1 MFGVE
6 QDLHG
11 LTYRRDIPEP
21 GVDARPGGRLGQDGL
36 EFFLP
41 GAGGAA
47 SWFPACPAG
56 TGRIL
61 VACQSAGHS
70 CTVLSVRSTI
80 PAMMPASTPREAC
93 RTASAFIPAS
103 TRLPERLLHP
113 TRTAVSSG
121 ATPTRTPPPHPK
133 QHRKPTKN
141 TVPFHDG
148 HRAGVIKSFE

>member
-11 LTYRRDIPEP
+11 LTYRRDVPEP

-93 RTASAFIPAS
+93 RTASVFIRTS
-103 TRLPERLLHP
+103 T
-113 TRTAVSSG
+113 
-121 ATPTRTPPPHPK
+121 
-133 QHRKPTKN
+133 
-141 TVPFHDG
+141 
-148 HRAGVIKSFE
+148 